1 MVLFALKGSPGALPS
16 RQELFPVPETPDQ
29 AHANNSTDSSGSPL
43 VGHLA
48 ASTSNVTHYLEVPQN
63 SSPVIPR
70 QSSVFADHEKVL
82 LVTRSRT
89 PDGSPRS
96 IILDS
101 PEDKTQTGQGSM
113 DRTPNQSSRK
123 LLSDKTPVS
132 GPVAF
137 KTRNSRKRRGK
148 DAELVGDEQMELLEN
163 EYRENNFVRLFN
175 ADHGRKKR
183 MSEIT
188 DLDVI
193 LTSVE
198 EEALEIRNDIET
210 TVGKQAI
217 KEFFIQ
223 MRKTFSETID
233 IHRENQMLKTNLRK
247 AKSKVNKLRK
257 DLLSVQQKRSRIL
270 AKIEQEKKKVQQ
282 NQENQKALED
292 FSSFLFNLEALQD
305 EYRRES
311 SSKKA
316 STQECGSCDN
326 LPSLLIE
333 GHSSLTAANQLRS
346 INELLQQRQ

>member
-1 MVLFALKGSPGALPS
+1 M
-16 RQELFPVPETPDQ
+16 
-29 AHANNSTDSSGSPL
+29 
-43 VGHLA
+43 
-48 ASTSNVTHYLEVPQN
+48 EVP
-63 SSPVIPR
+63 SP
-70 QSSVFADHEKVL
+70 AGL
-82 LVTRSRT
+82 
-89 PDGSPRS
+89 G
-96 IILDS
+96 
-101 PEDKTQTGQGSM
+101 
-113 DRTPNQSSRK
+113 
-123 LLSDKTPVS
+123 
-132 GPVAF
+132 
-137 KTRNSRKRRGK
+137 
-148 DAELVGDEQMELLEN
+148 VGDVNFPRTRLLCDGCPP
-163 EYRENNFVRLFN
+163 LGW
-175 ADHGRKKR
+175 DG
-183 MSEIT
+183 
-188 DLDVI
+188 
-193 LTSVE
+193 
-198 EEALEIRNDIET
+198 NDIET

-223 MRKTFSETID
+223 MRKTFSETAHSSVIF
-233 IHRENQMLKTNLRK
+233 Q

-282 NQENQKALED
+282 NQEKQKALED

>member
-1 MVLFALKGSPGALPS
+1 MAAETDDTLNQLSPASVRFTRQAGLERRRPSKRQTTLRSFKIKTNWRDRSTQVTTTATVTSSQAAQPSAILLLISGSRSPSCVNVFPKGSPGALPS

-48 ASTSNVTHYLEVPQN
+48 ASISNVTHYLEVPQD

-89 PDGSPRS
+89 PDGSPS
-96 IILDS
+96 YLLIEKQSEKLMLLFLPTD
-101 PEDKTQTGQGSM
+101 QGSV
-113 DRTPNQSSRK
+113 DRTPNQSLPK

-198 EEALEIRNDIET
+198 EEALEIRVRT
-210 TVGKQAI
+210 CL
-217 KEFFIQ
+217 
-223 MRKTFSETID
+223 
-233 IHRENQMLKTNLRK
+233 EN
-247 AKSKVNKLRK
+247 
-257 DLLSVQQKRSRIL
+257 
-270 AKIEQEKKKVQQ
+270 
-282 NQENQKALED
+282 
-292 FSSFLFNLEALQD
+292 
-305 EYRRES
+305 
-311 SSKKA
+311 
-316 STQECGSCDN
+316 
-326 LPSLLIE
+326 P
-333 GHSSLTAANQLRS
+333 
-346 INELLQQRQ
+346 